1 MHMGVSTLKINSSRG
16 LVVFK
21 MKRALRGGLYTR
33 NISLHCDVSV
43 AHAHCQIQL
52 MALARE
58 LFQRI
63 CCHLEDRTRE
73 IIEILRFHAQ
83 RIR

>member
-43 AHAHCQIQL
+43 AHAHGQIQL

-73 IIEILRFHAQ
+73 IIEILRFHVQ